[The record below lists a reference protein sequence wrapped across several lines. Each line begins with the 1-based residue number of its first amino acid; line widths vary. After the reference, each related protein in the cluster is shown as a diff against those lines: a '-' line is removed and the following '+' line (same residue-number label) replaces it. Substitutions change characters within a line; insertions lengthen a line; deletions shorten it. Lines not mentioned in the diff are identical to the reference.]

1 MMSEVLQNLTPYMA
15 DSHQIWLK
23 TFAGTSSAA
32 VRYLLCGALV
42 SAFILSLR
50 TVQILINIWLTT
62 LCYIFDISW
71 VFSVVAVCS
80 TGDVVQWSHHPHCNP
95 HTFSTVGGNRN
106 NPWSGPPVANRHRY
120 KGFLSKM
127 QLVPILVTFLK
138 VNISVKNLQFQHC
151 CWSLWYWMF
160 RCPDIMNM
168 FSFSLLVMRYVSFN
182 KNGFALILFV
192 WVVLMGRRLR
202 KCHRTCHMVSSSLPT
217 TDTRNEG
224 TAEARRTKGFLGTRF
239 YRGSVLRCS
248 R

>member
-32 VRYLLCGALV
+32 VRYLLFGALV

-71 VFSVVAVCS
+71 VFSIVAVCS

-127 QLVPILVTFLK
+127 QLMPILEIFLK
-138 VNISVKNLQFQHC
+138 EQYFSKKSAISAL
-151 CWSLWYWMF
+151 
-160 RCPDIMNM
+160 
-168 FSFSLLVMRYVSFN
+168 LLVT
-182 KNGFALILFV
+182 LILDV
-192 WVVLMGRRLR
+192 
-202 KCHRTCHMVSSSLPT
+202 
-217 TDTRNEG
+217 
-224 TAEARRTKGFLGTRF
+224 
-239 YRGSVLRCS
+239 
-248 R
+248 